1 MILNKLDKTQLMKK
15 NVPNFITLLNLLSG
29 IFSIIAVVSSHLD
42 WAVFFIVIAAI
53 FDFLDGTFARLLNA
67 QSEFG
72 KQLDSLADLV
82 SFGLAPGFIMFALI
96 DMSEP
101 LPNITISDF
110 NVISLSAF
118 LIPLFSA
125 WRLAK
130 FNIDTRQTEN
140 FIGLP
145 TPASA
150 LLISAVAL
158 TNLQIFSDSNFFQ
171 QITTNTWVLLI
182 IVIIIC
188 LWQVAEIPLIS
199 LKFNRFNWKDNQARY
214 LLLII
219 SIILIIML
227 QVIAIPLIMIA
238 YLIIS
243 KIYIK

>member
-1 MILNKLDKTQLMKK
+1 MKK
-15 NVPNFITLLNLLSG
+15 NIPNFITLLNLLSG

-53 FDFLDGTFARLLNA
+53 FDFLDGTFGRLLDA

-96 DMSEP
+96 DVSEP
-101 LPNITISDF
+101 LPNITIAEF
-110 NVISLSAF
+110 NIVSSIAF

-125 WRLAK
+125 WRLAR

-150 LLISAVAL
+150 LLISSIVL
-158 TNLQIFSDSNFFQ
+158 INLQIFSNNNFFQ
-171 QITTNTWVLLI
+171 KITTNTWVLLI
-182 IVIIIC
+182 IVVIIC
-188 LWQVAEIPLIS
+188 LWQVAETPLIS
-199 LKFNRFNWKDNQARY
+199 LKFNRLNWRDNQARY

-219 SIILIIML
+219 SIILIIVL

-238 YLIIS
+238 YLILS
-243 KIYIK
+243 KIYLK

>member
-1 MILNKLDKTQLMKK
+1 MLDKTQLMKK
-15 NVPNFITLLNLLSG
+15 NIPNFITLLNLLSG
-29 IFSIIAVVSSHLD
+29 IFSIIAVVSDHLD
-42 WAVFFIVIAAI
+42 WAVFFIIIAAL

-67 QSEFG
+67 RSELG

-96 DMSEP
+96 DVSEP
-101 LPNITISDF
+101 LPNIIISDF

-150 LLISAVAL
+150 MLISSIAL
-158 TNLQIFSDSNFFQ
+158 TNLQIFSNSNFFQ
-171 QITTNTWVLLI
+171 QITTNTWFLLI
-182 IVIIIC
+182 MLVIIC

-199 LKFNRFNWKDNQARY
+199 LKFNRLNWRDNQARY

-219 SIILIIML
+219 SIILIIVL

-243 KIYIK
+243 KIYLK